1 MTNRSLE
8 VREPPRDEQG
18 VAFGELTMRSERER
32 DRHTI
37 TLSGEIDVASAGD
50 VEQELARVEATTASA
65 IVLDLSEV
73 TFMDS
78 TAVRLLLTADAR
90 SRQDGRRLALRRP
103 SASVLRVLRL
113 VGIEDRLPF
122 AD

>member
-1 MTNRSLE
+1 MTDRSLKAL
-8 VREPPRDEQG
+8 EPSRDEQR
-18 VAFGELTMRSERER
+18 VAFGELTMRSESER

-37 TLSGEIDVASAGD
+37 TISGEIDVANAGD
-50 VEQELARVEATTASA
+50 VEQELVRVEATDATA

-90 SRQDGRRLALRRP
+90 SRDDGRRLALRRP
-103 SASVLRVLRL
+103 SATVLRMLRL
-113 VGIEDRLPF
+113 VGIENRLPF

>member
-1 MTNRSLE
+1 MTDTPLAAH
-8 VREPPRDEQG
+8 EPSHDELD

-37 TLSGEIDVASAGD
+37 AVSGEIDIANAGE
-50 VEQELARVEATTASA
+50 VEQELVRVEASDASA

-78 TAVRLLLTADAR
+78 TTVRLLLTADAR
-90 SRQDGRRLALRRP
+90 SRHDGRRLALRRP
-103 SASVLRVLRL
+103 SASVRRVLRL
-113 VGIEDRLPF
+113 VGIEDRLPYV
-122 AD
+122 D

>member
-1 MTNRSLE
+1 MTDRSLKALA
-8 VREPPRDEQG
+8 PSRDEQR
-18 VAFGELTMRSERER
+18 VAFGELTMRSECER

-37 TLSGEIDVASAGD
+37 TISGEIDVANAGD
-50 VEQELARVEATTASA
+50 VEQELVRVEATDATA

-90 SRQDGRRLALRRP
+90 SRDDGRRLALRRP
-103 SASVLRVLRL
+103 SATVLRMLRL
-113 VGIEDRLPF
+113 VGIENRLPF

>member
-1 MTNRSLE
+1 MANRSLE
-8 VREPPRDEQG
+8 TREPYRDEQG
-18 VAFGELTMRSERER
+18 AAFGELAMRSERDR
-32 DRHTI
+32 DGHTI
-37 TLSGEIDVASAGD
+37 SLSGELDVDNVGD
-50 VEQELARVEATTASA
+50 VEQELMRVEATDAGA

-78 TAVRLLLTADAR
+78 TAIRLLLTADAR
-90 SRQDGRRLALRRP
+90 SREDGRRLALRRP